1 MDTSAPAP
9 HIGAV
14 YAENATGDEYTLSGL
29 RSRGQVFLAE
39 NSTGSGRIIDRLPL
53 EELAGRFTFVR
64 CNHDDFCCTAHR
76 THTSPHR
83 GCLLR

>member
-1 MDTSAPAP
+1 MNSTR
-9 HIGAV
+9 IGAV
-14 YAENATGDEYTLSGL
+14 YAERTTGAEFTLVGL
-29 RSRGQVFLAE
+29 RSHGQVVLAE
-39 NSTGSGRIIDRLPL
+39 NASGSGQIIDMLPL
-53 EELAGRFTFVR
+53 QELAGRFTFVR